1 MDNELHPDIKT
12 KGQKDEQIIAE
23 TLMGLAGTGVDPFAL
38 APATPEIYVQPPELA
53 ALKQAIKDGK
63 TAVITGPLGIGKT
76 ALCEE
81 ITRELKR
88 ESLGSDATNQIVPV
102 FLKGAAYNKTDD
114 FIRGILTE
122 LALDTDKE
130 RAELLSIILRWP
142 DEHPER
148 LVIVVD
154 DSSESGANVG
164 ELGELLRVIADIP
177 RMALVLNGEPKSM
190 QKFLEHN
197 PPLRDR
203 IQAEIKLRPMTPDES
218 KEMITKRAKRHGVE
232 YFINADAFDELY
244 KLSKGVPRAALKAAS
259 KAFELARKEGK
270 PIDKKL
276 VKRANHVSFWVRL
289 FRR

>member
-1 MDNELHPDIKT
+1 MDNDIKT
-12 KGQKDEQIIAE
+12 KGQNE
-23 TLMGLAGTGVDPFAL
+23 TAAIVGKSEGLAEVSVDPFAL
-38 APATPEIYVQPPELA
+38 APATPDIYVQPPELA
-53 ALKQAIKDGK
+53 ALKLAIKDGK
-63 TAVITGPLGIGKT
+63 TAVLTGPLGIGKT

-88 ESLGSDATNQIVPV
+88 ESLSSDAAKQIVPV

-122 LALDTDKE
+122 LALDTNKE

-142 DEHPER
+142 DEHAER

-154 DSSESGANVG
+154 DASESGANVG
-164 ELGELLRVIADIP
+164 ELGELLRVISDIP

-190 QKFLEHN
+190 QKFLYFN

-203 IQAEIKLRPMTPDES
+203 IQAEIELRPMTRDEL
-218 KEMITKRAKRHGVE
+218 KEMLSRRAKMHNIEDFVSV
-232 YFINADAFDELY
+232 DAFDEIY

-270 PIDKKL
+270 KIDKKL
-276 VKRANHVSFWVRL
+276 VRRANRVSFWRRL

>member
-1 MDNELHPDIKT
+1 LDNDIKT
-12 KGQKDEQIIAE
+12 KGQNEAVAIVGKSE
-23 TLMGLAGTGVDPFAL
+23 GLAEVNVDPFAL

-63 TAVITGPLGIGKT
+63 TAVLTGPLGIGKT

-81 ITRELKR
+81 ITREFKR
-88 ESLGSDATNQIVPV
+88 ESLSSDAAKQIVPV

-122 LALDTDKE
+122 LALDTNRE

-154 DSSESGANVG
+154 DASESGANVG

-177 RMALVLNGEPKSM
+177 RMALVLNGEPKGM
-190 QKFLEHN
+190 QKFLDLN

-203 IQAEIKLRPMTPDES
+203 VQAEIKLRPMTRDEL
-218 KEMITKRAKRHGVE
+218 KEMITKRAKMHGVE
-232 YFINADAFDELY
+232 DLSVDAFDELY
-244 KLSKGVPRAALKAAS
+244 RLSKGAPRAALKAAS

-270 PIDKKL
+270 KIDKKL
-276 VKRANHVSFWVRL
+276 VRRANHVSFWARL
-289 FRR
+289 LRR

>member
-1 MDNELHPDIKT
+1 MDNDIRT
-12 KGQKDEQIIAE
+12 KGQNEAAVIVGKSE
-23 TLMGLAGTGVDPFAL
+23 GLAEVSVDPFAL
-38 APATPEIYVQPPELA
+38 APATPDIYVQPPELA

-88 ESLGSDATNQIVPV
+88 ESLSSDAAKQIVPV

-122 LALDTDKE
+122 LALDTNKE

-154 DSSESGANVG
+154 DASESGANVG

-177 RMALVLNGEPKSM
+177 RMALVLNGEPKGM
-190 QKFLEHN
+190 QKFLDAN

-203 IQAEIKLRPMTPDES
+203 VQAEIALMPMTGEEL
-218 KEMITKRAKRHGVE
+218 KEMIARRAKTHGAVDHVA
-232 YFINADAFDELY
+232 ADAYDELF
-244 KLSKGVPRAALKAAS
+244 KISKGVPRAALKAAS
-259 KAFELARKEGK
+259 RAFELARRENKV
-270 PIDKKL
+270 IDKKL
-276 VKRANHVSFWVRL
+276 VRRANHVSFWARL

>member
-1 MDNELHPDIKT
+1 MDNDIKT
-12 KGQKDEQIIAE
+12 KGQNE
-23 TLMGLAGTGVDPFAL
+23 TAAIVGKSEGLAEVSADPFAL
-38 APATPEIYVQPPELA
+38 APATPDIYVQPPELA
-53 ALKQAIKDGK
+53 ALKQAIRDGK
-63 TAVITGPLGIGKT
+63 TAVLTGPLGIGKT

-88 ESLGSDATNQIVPV
+88 ESLSSDAAKQIVPV

-122 LALDTDKE
+122 LALDTNKE

-154 DSSESGANVG
+154 DASESGANVG

-177 RMALVLNGEPKSM
+177 RMALVLNGEPNGM
-190 QKFLEHN
+190 QKFLELN

-203 IQAEIKLRPMTPDES
+203 DQAEIKLIPMTQDELR
-218 KEMITKRAKRHGVE
+218 EMITKRAKMHGE
-232 YFINADAFDELY
+232 DFISADAFDELY

-270 PIDKKL
+270 KIDKKL
-276 VKRANHVSFWVRL
+276 VRRANHVSLWARL
-289 FRR
+289 LRR